1 MAGNKIIVGGSLIPS
16 TSDSPLDGR
25 TRVGTFEEIESIL
38 NPYLGM
44 KVFVEDTGKEY
55 VVRRLKDKQVGN
67 VIVTG
72 GAVDMDGVF
81 DTAEELSQKVR
92 GDILKSERYEY
103 NNEECSLTI
112 L

>member
-55 VVRRLKDKQVGN
+55 VVRKLKDKQIGN

-92 GDILKSERYEY
+92 DDILKSERYEY
-103 NNEECSLTI
+103 NSEECSLTI

>member
-1 MAGNKIIVGGSLIPS
+1 MGGLLIPS
-16 TSDSPLDGR
+16 TPDSPLDGR
-25 TRVGTFEEIESIL
+25 TRVKAFDEIENIL

-55 VVRRLKDKQVGN
+55 VVRKLKDKQIGN

-72 GAVDMDGVF
+72 GTVDMDGVF

-92 GDILKSERYEY
+92 GDILKSDRYEY
-103 NNEECSLTI
+103 NSEECSLTI

>member
-1 MAGNKIIVGGSLIPS
+1 MAGNRIIVGGLLIPS
-16 TSDSPLDGR
+16 TPDSPLDGR
-25 TRVGTFEEIESIL
+25 TRVKAFDDIESIL

-44 KVFVEDTGKEY
+44 KVFVEETGKEY
-55 VVRRLKDKQVGN
+55 VVRRLKDKQIGN

-103 NNEECSLTI
+103 NSEECSLTI